1 MIICLDLETT
11 GLDKNTDTIIEI
23 ALVAF
28 DEKTFQIHET
38 YSQLI
43 NPGRPLDEMISN
55 ITNIFDE
62 DLQDQPS
69 FDDIRDQV
77 TDFIG
82 DAPILGHNISFD
94 VDFLKN
100 NGVEL
105 RNNITLDTF
114 SFANFLSYEMASLS
128 LEYLS
133 KAYKWKL
140 EWAHRALNDVL
151 ATIDLFQIYTQ
162 KLTELTAIEKT
173 YVGYV
178 YGQTTDPWYKFV
190 IQTYTQISSIKPSK
204 FMDQFRGHFDT
215 KHSYKPLYQSDV
227 ELTESFSHIT
237 KQLWDVEARPNQQAM
252 ADVIA
257 QTFSQG
263 EKTMIEAP
271 TGVWKTFAYLI
282 PSIIHSLNT
291 GKQVFISTNTKALQD
306 QIIYKD
312 LQFLSDHLDYDFS
325 YCKVKW
331 KRNYI
336 GLYSFLDFLESQK
349 SLDAAT
355 TSFVLKILFW
365 ISKTDHGELDELD
378 FYGREYSFIRD
389 INADN
394 LMTFSS
400 KNPYEDREFAVRARR
415 QARKSNIVIINHAML
430 FQNIDG
436 DNSIL
441 WEIEHLI
448 LDEAHNLE
456 DTITGALKKGFSLEE
471 LEKAFAKIY
480 HKLQQHSYTQISF
493 DPQSDHIMFQ
503 MGMLLWLLEDY
514 LNTKVSP
521 LQRYRNTLIK
531 EDFFIGDNV
540 DKKTLISALQAS
552 ILQLSDELKNTPED
566 LYNEINREINY
577 LDHIYDILDNSFHI
591 SKSQGNIVIVSHRE
605 NKGIYLEYTLLNT
618 GTYLQ
623 QKLWNT
629 LESCVITSA
638 TLQIWNTF
646 DYISQI
652 LCLEDFSS
660 HVLDTDFDYSKQS
673 LLFIPNDLGSIK
685 HNISE
690 VLFFLRGL
698 FLKAWGRAL
707 TLTTSF
713 AVIKQIY
720 TDMNRDL
727 KNAGITL
734 YAQSIGGG
742 KHKLIE
748 FYKQSAHNSVLV
760 WTDTFWEW
768 IDIPG
773 EDLKYLVIHKIPFM
787 VPSDPIFQAR
797 SELFK
802 NSFAQYSVPKAILK
816 LKQWFGRLIR
826 TKQDTGIVIFLD
838 DRIYSS
844 AWGQVFYD
852 AFPSE
857 INKKLSSSQSLLNL
871 IQHQDEK

>member
-11 GLDKNTDTIIEI
+11 GLDKNKDTIIEI
-23 ALVAF
+23 AMVAF
-28 DEKTFQIHET
+28 DEKTFEVQER
-38 YSQLI
+38 YSQLV

-62 DLQDQPS
+62 DLQDKPS

-82 DAPILGHNISFD
+82 DAPILWHNISFD

-114 SFANFLSYEMASLS
+114 TLANFLSYEMASLS
-128 LEYLS
+128 LEYLT

-151 ATIDLFQIYTQ
+151 ATIDLFQIYAQ
-162 KLTELTAIEKT
+162 KLWELNALQK
-173 YVGYV
+173 VCLGYV
-178 YGQTTDPWYKFV
+178 YGQTIDPWYKFV
-190 IQTYTQISSIKPSK
+190 IQTYTNVSSIKPSK
-204 FMDQFRGHFDT
+204 FIDAFIGQFDIKQG
-215 KHSYKPLYQSDV
+215 YKPLYRSDKKI
-227 ELTESFSHIT
+227 TANFSKIT
-237 KQLWDVEARPNQQAM
+237 KQLWDIEARPNQKAM
-252 ADVIA
+252 AEIIS
-257 QTFSQG
+257 QTFQKW

-312 LQFLSDHLDYDFS
+312 LQFLSEHLDYDFS

-336 GLYSFLDFLESQK
+336 WIYSFLDFLESQK
-349 SLDAAT
+349 SLDFAT

-365 ISKTDHGELDELD
+365 ISGSSDGELDELD
-378 FYGREYSFIRD
+378 FYGREYGLIRD
-389 INADN
+389 ISADN
-394 LMTFSS
+394 KMTFSS
-400 KNPYEDREFAVRARR
+400 KNPYEDLEFAVRARR
-415 QARKSNIVIINHAML
+415 QARKSNIAIINHAML

-436 DNSIL
+436 DNSVL

-456 DTITGALKKGFSLEE
+456 DTITGALKKWFSLEE
-471 LEKAFAKIY
+471 LEKNFAKIY
-480 HKLQQHSYTQISF
+480 QKLQQHSYTQITF

-503 MGMLLWLLEDY
+503 MGMLLGLLEDY

-540 DKKTLISALQAS
+540 DKKSLISALQGALLAL
-552 ILQLSDELKNTPED
+552 IDELKNTPED

-577 LDHIYDILDNSFHI
+577 LDHVYDILDNSFHI
-591 SKSQGNIVIVSHRE
+591 SKSQNNIVIVSHRE

-618 GTYLQ
+618 GSYLK
-623 QKLWNT
+623 QKLWDKI
-629 LESCVITSA
+629 ESCVVTSA
-638 TLQIWNTF
+638 TLQIWNNF
-646 DYISQI
+646 DYINQI
-652 LCLEDFSS
+652 LCLEGFNP
-660 HVLDTDFDYSKQS
+660 HVLDTDFDYAKQS
-673 LLFIPNDLGSIK
+673 LLFIPNDLWSIK
-685 HNISE
+685 HNLSE

-698 FLKAWGRAL
+698 FMKAWGRVL

-734 YAQSIGGG
+734 YAQSIGWW

-773 EDLKYLVIHKIPFM
+773 EDVKYLVIHKIPFM

-802 NSFAQYSVPKAILK
+802 NSFADYSVPKAILK

-844 AWGQVFYD
+844 GWGHVFYD
-852 AFPSE
+852 AFPSQ